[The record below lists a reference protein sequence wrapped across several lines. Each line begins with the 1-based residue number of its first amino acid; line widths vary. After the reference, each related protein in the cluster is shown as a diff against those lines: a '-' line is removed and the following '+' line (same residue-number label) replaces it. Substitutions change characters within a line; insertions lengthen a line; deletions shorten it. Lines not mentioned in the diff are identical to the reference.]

1 MTDPATAWPFLLAE
15 VEGLGP
21 FDLVALSPAGKPL
34 HVVEVTRGAEGA
46 LEVRVPGR
54 PPIVEELPMPVR
66 STLRERGFAS
76 EDPADP
82 TRPWVHPV
90 TDAEAAVA
98 LAQKV
103 LAEVFGEKPDVSLD
117 VIHGS
122 HRAEHEAREKLAIV
136 RERIQKIVTEQFG
149 AAPEQDSDGDYV
161 LPVGDVH
168 VMVAPRAPLGGPVV
182 VRIFAVT
189 TVDVTVSPELG
200 LFLAR
205 LNFGLMFGRFALDA
219 EHRAIWF
226 DETLLGDH
234 FHDEELRFA
243 IGVVA
248 STADQWDDRLKQM
261 FGGSTYQEVLT
272 NRSGQ
277 KQPLPTLKPGQ
288 GGYL

>member
-1 MTDPATAWPFLLAE
+1 MTDPATARSFLLGE
-15 VEGLGP
+15 VEALGP
-21 FDLVALSPAGKPL
+21 FDLVALSPAGQPL
-34 HVVEVTRGAEGA
+34 HAVEVTRTEDHG

-54 PPIVEELPMPVR
+54 PPILEELPVPVR
-66 STLRERGFAS
+66 SALRERGFAS
-76 EDPADP
+76 ADPADP

-90 TDAEAAVA
+90 ADAEAAVT
-98 LAQKV
+98 LAQQ
-103 LAEVFGEKPDVSLD
+103 LLREVFGGKPDARFD

-136 RERIQKIVTEQFG
+136 RERIQKIVTEKFG
-149 AAPEQDSDGDYV
+149 EAPEQDSDGDYM
-161 LPVGDVH
+161 LPMGDVH
-168 VMVAPRAPLGGPVV
+168 VMVAPRAPAGGPVV

-189 TVDVTVSPELG
+189 NVGVTVSPELG

-226 DETLLGDH
+226 DETLLGDQ
-234 FHDEELRFA
+234 FSDEELRFA

-261 FGGSTYQEVLT
+261 FGGATYQEILK

-277 KQPLPTLKPGQ
+277 PVPTLKPGQ